1 MTPESYTRDVQTP
14 SLTMFDNM
22 TGSIILSSQ
31 ISSRSFSNVYFLDNM
46 TLDMSEA
53 KDDKEI
59 PSDLHILNHV
69 YRFGIVTVITSN
81 IISSYTI

>member
-1 MTPESYTRDVQTP
+1 M
-14 SLTMFDNM
+14 LDNM
-22 TGSIILSSQ
+22 TGSIISIIFTSSSE

-46 TLDMSEA
+46 TLDMIEA

-69 YRFGIVTVITSN
+69 YRFGIVTIITSN
-81 IISSYTI
+81 IISS

>member
-1 MTPESYTRDVQTP
+1 
-14 SLTMFDNM
+14 MFDNM

-69 YRFGIVTVITSN
+69 YRFVIVTIITSN
-81 IISSYTI
+81 IMYHITT

>member
-1 MTPESYTRDVQTP
+1 MQTP
-14 SLTMFDNM
+14 FLTMLDNM
-22 TGSIILSSQ
+22 TGSIIFTSSSK

-53 KDDKEI
+53 EDDKET

-69 YRFGIVTVITSN
+69 YRFGIVTIITSN
-81 IISSYTI
+81 IISS